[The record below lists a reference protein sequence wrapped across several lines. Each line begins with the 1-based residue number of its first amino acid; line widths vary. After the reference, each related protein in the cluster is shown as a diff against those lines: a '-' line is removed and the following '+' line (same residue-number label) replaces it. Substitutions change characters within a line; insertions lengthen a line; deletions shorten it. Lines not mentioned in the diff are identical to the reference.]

1 MQLTPPQQT
10 IANSK
15 KRFRIVSA
23 GRRFGKTFLAIR
35 DLCYFAR
42 IPHRNIYYVAPTYR
56 MAKTVV
62 WDELKMRLQNLLH
75 NKLLTENQVL
85 DTFCQ
90 GNFHP
95 ILFIL

>member
-15 KRFRIVSA
+15 KRFRVVSA

-42 IPHRNIYYVAPTYR
+42 IPFRNIYYVAPTYR

-62 WDELKMRLQNLLH
+62 WEDLKMRLQNLRWVKKI
-75 NKLLTENQVL
+75 NETDLTIRLVNEPKQ
-85 DTFCQ
+85 TF
-90 GNFHP
+90 
-95 ILFIL
+95 